1 MFIRV
6 LLSFSVQRCLILWF
20 LLEINFLCFI
30 GILSQLINLSNPNSN
45 LYYFLVQSL
54 GRVIIL
60 FRLLCNRVLSIP
72 VFRICFFLALLLK
85 LGGAPFQ
92 FWYLKLI
99 QKLDWGL
106 IWVLSVWQKLI
117 PLILLSF
124 SKLYLFRFFGGLRVF
139 IGRIT
144 TWKQK
149 NFKKI
154 FGLSS
159 VFSLGWL
166 LVSLALNKRIWL
178 LFIAG
183 YGISLLVL
191 IVALSKTNFI
201 SSDRKGSPIDA
212 YRLILFITGLLMLR
226 GIPPFIGFFL
236 KVSILVFVI
245 KIRLLIGIGLLLAS
259 LYLIFI
265 YLRIIFYRITF
276 LNPKLSLEIRQ
287 KKLILRELIVL
298 NFFVVIFALGL
309 LYCVIIHK

>member
-30 GILSQLINLSNPNSN
+30 GILSQLINLSDPNSN

-139 IGRIT
+139 IGRII

-166 LVSLALNKRIWL
+166 LVSLAFNRRVWL

-201 SSDRKGSPIDA
+201 SSDRKGSPIDP
-212 YRLILFITGLLMLR
+212 YRLVLFITGLLMLR

-276 LNPKLSLEIRQ
+276 LRPKLSLEIRQ

-298 NFFVVIFALGL
+298 NFFVVIFALSL

>member
-30 GILSQLINLSNPNSN
+30 GILSQLVNLSNPNSN

-54 GRVIIL
+54 GRVTIL

-139 IGRIT
+139 IRRIT

-166 LVSLALNKRIWL
+166 LVSLALSKRIWL

-191 IVALSKTNFI
+191 IVALSKINFI
-201 SSDRKGSPIDA
+201 SSDRKGSPIDP
-212 YRLILFITGLLMLR
+212 YRLVLFITGLLMLR

-276 LNPKLSLEIRQ
+276 LRPQWSLEIRQ

-298 NFFVVIFALGL
+298 NFFVVIFALSL